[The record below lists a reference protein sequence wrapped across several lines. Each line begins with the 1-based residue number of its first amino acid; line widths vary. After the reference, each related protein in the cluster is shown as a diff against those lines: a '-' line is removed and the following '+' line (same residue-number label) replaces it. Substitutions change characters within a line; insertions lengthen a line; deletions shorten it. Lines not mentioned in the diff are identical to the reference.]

1 MQVHWGWKEPILWLA
16 ILLLFFWVREN
27 RQQAGG
33 IYRIYIYCMIRKS
46 QEGACKIFS
55 LLFFQNCEY
64 KSISI
69 TRLINIQDIHE
80 GHKDFLEV
88 HEGVKKINVNFV
100 VKIIFSFKERH
111 IPRIHECNKNYKCE
125 TCTKS
130 YAHTADLKLHIQRS
144 HADRKDYK
152 WK

>member
-1 MQVHWGWKEPILWLA
+1 
-16 ILLLFFWVREN
+16 
-27 RQQAGG
+27 
-33 IYRIYIYCMIRKS
+33 MIRKS

-69 TRLINIQDIHE
+69 TRYINIQDIHE

-125 TCTKS
+125 TYTKS

-144 HADRKDYK
+144 HAYRKDYK
-152 WK
+152 